1 MTFDIEEMRKR
12 FQKYGTIYTK
22 EEIREDVDDIIGH
35 DEKKEL
41 MDDFFLALKKFE
53 EIAPNLKEVR
63 LSRILP
69 CFFMDR
75 RVPEKLV

>member
-35 DEKKEL
+35 DGEK
-41 MDDFFLALKKFE
+41 
-53 EIAPNLKEVR
+53 
-63 LSRILP
+63 RI
-69 CFFMDR
+69 DG
-75 RVPEKLV
+75 